1 MGLKL
6 NDEGKETP
14 YIKMPNFFFLETYD
28 LLQSKMLEL
37 DKIQSWGLQ
46 GGVWE
51 NIRKNKTSGI
61 NMDTCRHLEPVLMS
75 SSWVMWKNF
84 IVLAYLGSLD

>member
-46 GGVWE
+46 GGV
-51 NIRKNKTSGI
+51 
-61 NMDTCRHLEPVLMS
+61 
-75 SSWVMWKNF
+75 
-84 IVLAYLGSLD
+84 